1 MANNNVNLVQEEGD
15 LGLESVVSLAGDVN
29 VKVENGSVFDA
40 NTNEVYDDKTV
51 EQLTKIW
58 DDMGLDVGNEQMKEA
73 FLNGKKAEYN
83 AYWQYKS
90 RQPEGGEPEFRFTA
104 AEREALLNKE
114 LNESEKQALGMDK
127 ITDEY
132 INRLEA
138 EKTAEYKKLAAVYG
152 DEGKYGSSYDAGWT
166 YRLSEAEEAE
176 LAEGAGWTRAS
187 WPTASS
193 RPKKAKWS
201 IPSI

>member
-1 MANNNVNLVQEEGD
+1 MSGDVNLKSAGSDFVFNSIVNNGGNTSVNAAGSIFGASADSLISGGKISLTAQTGSIGTDDTALKIQTSGDEDSALTVLANNNVNLVQEEGD

-104 AEREALLNKE
+104 AERK
-114 LNESEKQALGMDK
+114 
-127 ITDEY
+127 
-132 INRLEA
+132 RC
-138 EKTAEYKKLAAVYG
+138 
-152 DEGKYGSSYDAGWT
+152 
-166 YRLSEAEEAE
+166 
-176 LAEGAGWTRAS
+176 
-187 WPTASS
+187 
-193 RPKKAKWS
+193 
-201 IPSI
+201 

>member
-104 AEREALLNKE
+104 AERK
-114 LNESEKQALGMDK
+114 
-127 ITDEY
+127 
-132 INRLEA
+132 RC
-138 EKTAEYKKLAAVYG
+138 
-152 DEGKYGSSYDAGWT
+152 
-166 YRLSEAEEAE
+166 
-176 LAEGAGWTRAS
+176 
-187 WPTASS
+187 
-193 RPKKAKWS
+193 
-201 IPSI
+201 